1 MGRLRIKNLL
11 LRSYVG
17 FNPHEIGK
25 RQDLMLN
32 ISIDYKCGKEELSDN
47 PEDALDYRT
56 ITKEIIQKV
65 ESSKFNLLEALAR
78 MVLDLIMQYDR
89 VQAAEVEIDKLHAL
103 RFSESVSIT
112 LSAVKDE

>member
-1 MGRLRIKNLL
+1 MGKLKIKNLL

-32 ISIDYKCGKEELSDN
+32 ITINYQTGNEERSDQ

-56 ITKEIIQKV
+56 ITKDLIDKV
-65 ESSKFNLLEALAR
+65 ENSRFNLLEALAR
-78 MVLDLIMQYDR
+78 MVLDTIMAYER
-89 VQAAEVEIDKLHAL
+89 VLSAEVEIDKLHAL
-103 RFSESVSIT
+103 RFSESVSVT
-112 LSAVKDE
+112 LSDTK

>member
-1 MGRLRIKNLL
+1 MGKLRIKNLL

-32 ISIDYKCGKEELSDN
+32 ITIDYLSGKEEVSDQ
-47 PEDALDYRT
+47 PDHALDYRT
-56 ITKEIIQKV
+56 ITKELIDKV
-65 ESSKFNLLEALAR
+65 EHSRFNLLEAMAR
-78 MVLDLIMQYDR
+78 MVLDTIMAYDR

-112 LSAVKDE
+112 LSAQK

>member
-1 MGRLRIKNLL
+1 M

-32 ISIDYKCGKEELSDN
+32 ISIDYLSGKEEESDK

-56 ITKEIIQKV
+56 ITKELIGKV
-65 ESSKFNLLEALAR
+65 ENSRFNLLEALAR
-78 MVLDLIMQYDR
+78 MVLDTIMTYER

-112 LSAVKDE
+112 LLAEK

>member
-1 MGRLRIKNLL
+1 MGKLKIKNLL

-32 ISIDYKCGKEELSDN
+32 IGIEYASGNEELSDN
-47 PEDALDYRT
+47 PDDALDYRT
-56 ITKEIIQKV
+56 ITKEIIEKV
-65 ESSKFNLLEALAR
+65 ENSEFKLLEALAR
-78 MVLDLIMQYDR
+78 MVLKTIMNYER
-89 VQAAEVEIDKLHAL
+89 VIAAEVEIDKLHAL

-112 LSAVKDE
+112 LSARR

>member
-1 MGRLRIKNLL
+1 MGKLRIKNLL

-25 RQDLMLN
+25 RQDLMFN
-32 ISIDYKCGKEELSDN
+32 ITIDYRSGEEELSDK

-56 ITKEIIQKV
+56 ITKEIIDKV
-65 ESSKFNLLEALAR
+65 ENSQFNLLEALAR
-78 MVLDLIMQYDR
+78 MVLDTIMAHER

-103 RFSESVSIT
+103 RFSESVSISLAAT
-112 LSAVKDE
+112 K

>member
-1 MGRLRIKNLL
+1 MGTLRIKNLL

-32 ISIDYKCGKEELSDN
+32 ITINYLSGNEEKSDK

-56 ITKEIIQKV
+56 ITKQIIDKV
-65 ESSKFNLLEALAR
+65 EHSKFNLLEAMAR
-78 MVLDLIMQYDR
+78 MVLDTIMNYER
-89 VQAAEVEIDKLHAL
+89 VKAAEVEIDKLHAL

-112 LSAVKDE
+112 LSDSR